1 MLGPRLASAAVG
13 LPLLFLAVWFGGLGF
28 TLLVAL
34 AATVA
39 TWELLRLVAPTLN
52 GWRLTLALIG
62 AVALTVSPHLP
73 GEPAWAYLAVIAAWA
88 GAILLGRVS
97 GQAPSAFA
105 LGVNALGAI
114 FFIGILLSL
123 YLALREGPQGSAWTF
138 LALGVTFANDTAAY
152 MVGRLLGRH
161 RLAPAISPHK
171 TIEGALG
178 GLAAGV
184 LACWVLAYT
193 QDLPLGA
200 PWTLALGAG
209 TAAVGQGGDLLESYI
224 KRRAGAKDASGLIPG
239 HGGLLDRLD
248 SLLLVA
254 PLVYGAARLAA
265 GP

>member
-13 LPLLFLAVWFGGLGF
+13 LPILFLAVWFGGLGF
-28 TLLVAL
+28 TFLVAL
-34 AATVA
+34 AAAVA
-39 TWELLRLVAPTLN
+39 TWELLRLVAPALN
-52 GWRLTLALIG
+52 GWRLALALIG

-88 GAILLGRVS
+88 GAILLGRGPGQVS
-97 GQAPSAFA
+97 STFTTR
-105 LGVNALGAI
+105 VNTLGAI
-114 FFIGILLSL
+114 FFIGVLLSL
-123 YLALREGPQGSAWTF
+123 YLALRWGPQGSAWTF
-138 LALGVTFANDTAAY
+138 LALGATFANDTAAY
-152 MVGRLLGRH
+152 LVGRLMGRH

-184 LACWVLAYT
+184 LACWGLAYT

-200 PWTLALGAG
+200 GWSLFLGAG
-209 TAAVGQGGDLLESYI
+209 IAAVGQGGDLLESYL

-254 PLVYGAARLAA
+254 PLVYWAARLAGGA
-265 GP
+265 